1 MKLTLRSKY
10 LISTLIWIAA
20 TLFLF
25 IIFAK
30 ANPAIHKR
38 IYIFSI
44 LFGAELYLWIRIKST
59 FSLFNSTFERRK
71 DGCKIAVTALY
82 WLPAA
87 IAIIYLLHIYFIGI
101 QHLNKTWYSNIL
113 GAILM
118 IYLAKGVSCVLL
130 ICGEIISLICR
141 KRSGNPEYLLI
152 TRKKILPLSTMLF
165 FAILIG
171 TLPFYAT
178 RSHFRT
184 TRHTWNILPQ
194 NFAIDSL
201 KAVHISDLHLCTW
214 NGTKAMEH
222 LVNKINKENAD
233 FIFITGD
240 LVHFTSD
247 EIIPYLNILNQLRAT
262 YGVFSI
268 MGNHDYSRYAH
279 FNTESDRLKDIE
291 QNINFQQQMGW
302 QILCN
307 ESCKISIDSI
317 GNSITIAGLEYWSPA
332 KPSISFGDFVKTY
345 QNVSDS
351 DFVIL
356 LTHAP
361 QGWRDALDRNY
372 PAQLTL
378 SGHTHGMQLGI
389 LTDKWKF
396 SPGALRYQEWGGKY
410 EQDGNILY
418 VNVGLASAGIPIRVG
433 MLPEI
438 GVYTL
443 GKSAKQKKITS

>member
-1 MKLTLRSKY
+1 
-10 LISTLIWIAA
+10 
-20 TLFLF
+20 
-25 IIFAK
+25 
-30 ANPAIHKR
+30 
-38 IYIFSI
+38 
-44 LFGAELYLWIRIKST
+44 
-59 FSLFNSTFERRK
+59 
-71 DGCKIAVTALY
+71 
-82 WLPAA
+82 
-87 IAIIYLLHIYFIGI
+87 
-101 QHLNKTWYSNIL
+101 
-113 GAILM
+113 
-118 IYLAKGVSCVLL
+118 
-130 ICGEIISLICR
+130 
-141 KRSGNPEYLLI
+141 
-152 TRKKILPLSTMLF
+152 
-165 FAILIG
+165 
-171 TLPFYAT
+171 
-178 RSHFRT
+178 
-184 TRHTWNILPQ
+184 
-194 NFAIDSL
+194 
-201 KAVHISDLHLCTW
+201 
-214 NGTKAMEH
+214 MEH

-279 FNTESDRLKDIE
+279 FDNESDRLKDIE

-351 DFVIL
+351 DFVKTYQNVSDSDFVIL

-396 SPGALRYQEWGGKY
+396 SPGAGGKY